1 MGKKVTDNKT
11 IKICLIFLS
20 VFILD
25 FVQLTGRKIEPIFIL
40 KSLIDGLNI

>member
-11 IKICLIFLS
+11 MEICLIFLS
-20 VFILD
+20 VFIPN